1 MSARGARSRKA
12 VAKDI
17 EKKEKKTVDKQ
28 KGIETVKRP
37 HDAFAEWTTTPTS
50 SRRDPSLPSRSL
62 TISSDVSRGTSRSS
76 STNPSSNKPRL
87 NTIISHESSEP
98 KSLHRPQTL
107 ASDSASVIS
116 GGSSKGKEK
125 SKYQAKGKETK
136 APRGRGGGVP
146 LKKPAGS
153 ANPLPPSFR
162 SETSA
167 SAYAPPTQKTW
178 MNFRIWKEGDG
189 TAVPYGGFDYDE
201 DMQDGN
207 VLIYFTEEQ
216 VSEDRPVPQIRAHL
230 DVLENSGST
239 WLSNALLYGRIDDGE
254 DEWAL
259 DGSPEA
265 STSSYGF
272 SPHGFPEPPGQRRM
286 LGPTSLGGISP
297 PPFSIDQTYYGVPGS
312 GSMSR
317 AQFYPDMDLPAGS
330 RSPPPFQQKRQQQ
343 PTHELYFTAPKH
355 VKTPQAQRLHHVAVR
370 NFLAMLHN
378 KPIVGADLYE
388 MLSTLQ
394 PEIQVMYDLD
404 HDVHSRMTARE
415 RSVQMIIDYLIKH
428 KLDDVR
434 SSINTALSIL
444 AWSEQD
450 NVKWKEGY
458 MESFVHLAGIL
469 SPQIE
474 ELPDFKRLSIVTR
487 RNLGIAAK
495 TLELRVIEAEEK
507 LSTFDFSEMWGESPK
522 LQTSPIY
529 QSCMGFRN
537 FLVKYYSRHY
547 GSWPPKQS
555 KTWLNRK
562 IVLALQDDF
571 GILYDYLVNRDVNW
585 DSQEERP
592 GKKWQMVDKRF
603 DEFSADGP
611 SLPMTDML
619 VTFDNKYG
627 YLHIPYPFPLL
638 PREVPTIKT
647 VQKKSF
653 FGGLKKSKVD
663 TAKDAKAHLQ
673 LSIVFS
679 DATNLEKTD
688 VSFNTSTL
696 IDQFERFELSADLQ
710 TTTPREA
717 RLGHWI
723 LLYGILQVLSTL
735 SVDVPGLKWTNGVR
749 YFLCSDLKRC
759 PEWVTEGGVEQLEAS
774 QIRSY
779 CWQRPWGPTSIPGA
793 PIELEASSLPIS
805 GELDSTVTSTSTLDN
820 SLDGATMLDQDIR
833 RISEKINDMTTNG
846 SRARRDYERRIENE
860 KTKQEEFGVTKRID
874 ESYRLTE
881 SDYAQRPLPP
891 LRTQG
896 RSPTS
901 PYMQQSYSPSQQQ
914 QDYTHQVYPQ
924 QQQQQQQQSY
934 PQPLYTQQFS
944 GQRNYSHQYQHQPQG
959 GNGWN

>member
-12 VAKDI
+12 VTKDI
-17 EKKEKKTVDKQ
+17 EKKEKQTVDKQ

-37 HDAFAEWTTTPTS
+37 HDAFAAWSTTPTPT
-50 SRRDPSLPSRSL
+50 RRDPGVPSRSL
-62 TISSDVSRGTSRSS
+62 TISSDVSRGTSTSS
-76 STNPSSNKPRL
+76 STNPGQNKSRL
-87 NTIISHESSEP
+87 KTINSHDTSES
-98 KSLHRPQTL
+98 KSVRRPSTFP
-107 ASDSASVIS
+107 SDSASIVS
-116 GGSSKGKEK
+116 EGSSKGKEK
-125 SKYQAKGKETK
+125 LKYQAKGKETK

-146 LKKPAGS
+146 LKKPVTSGP
-153 ANPLPPSFR
+153 PLPPSFR
-162 SETSA
+162 PDTSA
-167 SAYAPPTQKTW
+167 SSYAPPTHKTW
-178 MNFRIWKEGDG
+178 MNFRIWKGGDG
-189 TAVPYGGFDYDE
+189 SGQPYGGFDFDE

-207 VLIYFTEEQ
+207 VLIYFKEEQ
-216 VSEDRPVPQIRAHL
+216 VSEDRPVAQIRAHL

-239 WLSNALLYGRIDDGE
+239 WLSNALLYGRIDDNE
-254 DEWAL
+254 DEWVL

-272 SPHGFPEPPGQRRM
+272 SSHGFPEPPGQRRM
-286 LGPTSLGGISP
+286 LGPTSPGGKSP
-297 PPFSIDQTYYGVPGS
+297 PPFSIDQTYFGVPGS
-312 GSMSR
+312 GTSSR
-317 AQFYPDMDLPAGS
+317 AQYYPDMDHPVGS
-330 RSPPPFQQKRQQQ
+330 MSPPPFQQTRQQS
-343 PTHELYFTAPKH
+343 PTHELWFTAPAH
-355 VKTPQAQRLHHVAVR
+355 IKTPQGQRLHHVAVR
-370 NFLAMLHN
+370 NFIAMLHN

-404 HDVHSRMTARE
+404 HDIHSRTSSRE

-450 NVKWKEGY
+450 NVKWKQGY

-469 SPQIE
+469 SPQVE

-495 TLELRVIEAEEK
+495 TLELRVMEAEEK
-507 LSTFDFSEMWGESPK
+507 LSNFDFGELWGDSPK
-522 LQTSPIY
+522 LQASSIF
-529 QSCMGFRN
+529 QSYLAFRN
-537 FLVKYYSRHY
+537 FLLSYYSRYY
-547 GSWPPKQS
+547 GAWPPKQS

-571 GILYDYLVNRDVNW
+571 GTLYDYLVNRDVNW

-592 GKKWQMVDKRF
+592 GKKWQMMDKRF
-603 DEFSADGP
+603 EDFSADGP
-611 SLPMTDML
+611 ELPMTDML
-619 VTFDNKYG
+619 VTFDNKHG
-627 YLHIPYPFPLL
+627 YLHIPHPFPLL
-638 PREVPTIKT
+638 PREIVMPKT
-647 VQKKSF
+647 TQKKSF
-653 FGGLKKSKVD
+653 FGGLKKPKVD

-696 IDQFERFELSADLQ
+696 IDQFERFELSADLK

-717 RLGHWI
+717 RLGSWM

-735 SVDVPGLKWTNGVR
+735 SVDVPDLKWTNGVR

-759 PEWVTEGGVEQLEAS
+759 PEWVTEGQIEQLEAS
-774 QIRSY
+774 QVRSY
-779 CWQRPWGPTSIPGA
+779 CWQRPWGSTSIPGA
-793 PIELEASSLPIS
+793 PIELEAASVPPS
-805 GELDSTVTSTSTLDN
+805 GELDGGLDTATLD
-820 SLDGATMLDQDIR
+820 DATMLNQDIR
-833 RISEKINDMTTNG
+833 RISEKINDMTLSGNQ
-846 SRARRDYERRIENE
+846 ARRDYERKIENE
-860 KTKQEEFGVTKRID
+860 KTKQEEFGVTKRNID

-896 RSPTS
+896 HHVNQGRSPTS
-901 PYMQQSYSPSQQQ
+901 LYAE
-914 QDYTHQVYPQ
+914 QVYPQ
-924 QQQQQQQQSY
+924 EHYSQQR
-934 PQPLYTQQFS
+934 YTQQ
-944 GQRNYSHQYQHQPQG
+944 GYQHQLYPQQNG
-959 GNGWN
+959 GSRSYHHSQGNAWS